1 MTVRAIRVFGDP
13 ALRQKSPEV
22 TDFDESLRRLV
33 SDLSDTLLDAGGAG
47 LAAPQIGVAQRVFVY
62 GWEGEVHHLV
72 NPVLVETSV
81 DDEVVDLEGCLS
93 IPGLAYDLARPR
105 RIVARGFDQ
114 HGEPAEV
121 DGTERLARCL
131 AHETDHLDG
140 VLFIDRLP
148 PDLRKR
154 ALREIRE
161 LMLAGEDVRLGQSP
175 HARFLG

>member
-1 MTVRAIRVFGDP
+1 MTVRAIRIFGDP
-13 ALRQKSPEV
+13 GLRQKAPEV
-22 TDFDESLRRLV
+22 AGFDASLRRLV
-33 SDLSDTLLDAGGAG
+33 DDLTDTLVDAGGAG
-47 LAAPQIGVAQRVFVY
+47 LAAPQIGVGQRVFVY

-72 NPVLVETSV
+72 NPVLVETSS
-81 DDEVVDLEGCLS
+81 DDEVVDVEGCLS

-105 RIVARGFDQ
+105 HIVAHGFDQ
-114 HGEPAEV
+114 HGEPVVV
-121 DGTERLARCL
+121 DGSERLARCL

-161 LMLAGEDVRLGQSP
+161 LILAGEEVRLGQSP